1 MFAIIDLALSQSL
14 GLIRKGVPDLLFF
27 QGEEKVLLA
36 KERKIASV
44 NTKGFS

>member
-1 MFAIIDLALSQSL
+1 MFVIIDLALSHSL
-14 GLIRKGVPDLLFF
+14 GLIRKRVPDLLFF

-36 KERKIASV
+36 KGSKIASV